1 MRNQARDLIDRV
13 RQSLFFIPALI
24 VVGCAVLARALL
36 WVDGSG
42 ALGGLPVLS
51 TTVASAR
58 AILSTIAGAT
68 ITVAA
73 IVFSITAL
81 TVQLAASHY
90 SPRILGVLFRDTFQQ
105 VVIGITMGT
114 FVYSLLVLAAVRLP
128 SDGTEESSPSVSTT
142 AGIILAVVSMLL
154 IVAFLNHVLQ
164 RIEVGTLIRRIADA
178 TTHEVRQELPERL
191 EAVPETVLAADQLS
205 DEPSLR
211 VRATTKGWVNSI
223 DIRRLLNAVDGGGVL
238 RVDVEVGDYVHSG
251 TILATV
257 WTLDPPAGLESTIRE
272 AVGTG
277 TNRKI
282 AGDPGFGLRLLSD
295 IALRALSPGIN
306 DPATAV
312 DVVTHLGEP
321 LGEVLTRDLP
331 HRVISDSNR
340 RLFRPDRPDRDD
352 YIRSAL
358 QGIRLNAGAQ
368 PEVIRA
374 IIDLAHSLVA
384 MLPESQAARG
394 DSLRREVHLLLQQA
408 ERELPDD
415 DTQLLRRRAE
425 KHGLVTEPR
434 DRPPAPPPHP
444 QPIR

>member
-1 MRNQARDLIDRV
+1 MRNRVRDLFDRV

-24 VVGCAVLARALL
+24 VGGCAVLARTLL

-42 ALGGLPVLS
+42 SLDGLPVLS

-58 AILSTIAGAT
+58 VILSTIAGAT

-81 TVQLAASHY
+81 TVQLAASQY
-90 SPRILGVLFRDTFQQ
+90 SPRILGVLFRDRFQQ
-105 VVIGITMGT
+105 IVIGIITGT
-114 FVYSLLVLAAVRLP
+114 FVYSLLVLGAVRLP
-128 SDGTEESSPSVSTT
+128 SDGAEQSSPSVSTT
-142 AGIILAVVSMLL
+142 AGITLAVLAMLL
-154 IVAFLNHVLQ
+154 IVGFLNHVLQ
-164 RIEVGTLIRRIADA
+164 RIEVGTLIRGIADA
-178 TTHEVRQELPERL
+178 TTHEVRRELPERL
-191 EAVPETVLAADQLS
+191 EASPETALAADQLS
-205 DEPSLR
+205 GEPSLR
-211 VRATTKGWVNSI
+211 VRGTTKGWVTYI
-223 DIRRLLNAVDGGGVL
+223 DNRQLLDAVDDGGVL

-251 TILATV
+251 TMLAAV
-257 WTLDPPAGLESTIRE
+257 WTLDPPSGLESAIRE
-272 AVGTG
+272 AIGTG

-282 AGDPGFGLRLLSD
+282 DGDPRFGLRLLSD
-295 IALRALSPGIN
+295 IALRALSRGIN

-331 HRVISDSNR
+331 HRVIGDRGDGR

-374 IIDLAHSLVA
+374 IIDLAHNLVSL
-384 MLPESQAARG
+384 LPESQDGRG

-415 DTQLLRRRAE
+415 DVKLLRRRAE
-425 KHGLVTEPR
+425 KHGLVPGPG
-434 DRPPAPPPHP
+434 D
-444 QPIR
+444 

>member
-1 MRNQARDLIDRV
+1 MRNWVRDFFDRV

-24 VVGCAVLARALL
+24 VGGCAVLARTLL

-42 ALGGLPVLS
+42 SLDGLLVLS
-51 TTVASAR
+51 TTVASSR
-58 AILSTIAGAT
+58 VILSTIAGAT

-81 TVQLAASHY
+81 TVQLAASQY

-105 VVIGITMGT
+105 IVIGITTGT

-128 SDGTEESSPSVSTT
+128 SDGAEESSPSVSTT
-142 AGIILAVVSMLL
+142 AGIILAVLAMLL
-154 IVAFLNHVLQ
+154 IVGFLNHVLQ
-164 RIEVGTLIRRIADA
+164 RIEVGTLIRGIADA
-178 TTHEVRQELPERL
+178 TTHEVRRELPERF
-191 EAVPETVLAADQLS
+191 EASPETALAADLLS
-205 DEPSLR
+205 GEPSLR
-211 VRATTKGWVNSI
+211 VRGTMKGWVTSI
-223 DIRRLLNAVDGGGVL
+223 DNRQLLDAVDDGGVL

-257 WTLDPPAGLESTIRE
+257 WTLDPPSGLESAIRE
-272 AVGTG
+272 AIGTG

-282 AGDPGFGLRLLSD
+282 EGDPRFGLRLLSD

-331 HRVISDSNR
+331 HRVIGDNNR

-374 IIDLAHSLVA
+374 IIDLAHNLVSL
-384 MLPESQAARG
+384 LPESQAGRG

-415 DTQLLRRRAE
+415 DVKLLRRRAE
-425 KHGLVTEPR
+425 KHGLVPEPG
-434 DRPPAPPPHP
+434 D
-444 QPIR
+444 